1 MTYEQLKQEMALQK
15 VELTNSERSK
25 LYMAGEEVDFLPF
38 GFNSPD
44 SALLPLYGFTQKQFR
59 ESLEVKKEFIRK
71 KKEDFDMEG
80 ISLGM
85 SLKGIGRAVGSK
97 IRFPEND
104 IECLEECVLTD
115 YKMLDN
121 MEVIKPEKIPFMKE
135 TIETGHLLKK
145 AFPDMGIR
153 TSVAGP
159 LTTAINIRKAEYV
172 LRDMIRHPEE
182 LKRLLQFS
190 VDCSLAW
197 VKYAKDEFGSISCS
211 FADPAVSQNLVSWK
225 NFQSFSKPY
234 IKELFDGIERITGKK
249 PGVHICGKTRK
260 IWKDLIDIGIENLS
274 IDNCEDLAE
283 AKEVLGN
290 AMMIGGNVPPV
301 TVMRYGS
308 ISDVI
313 ASVRECI
320 EKASDS
326 PCGYNLNTG
335 CQLAIGT
342 PWENIEAFI
351 FAARKYGQGARKGHL
366 CKGLQYS

>member
-1 MTYEQLKQEMALQK
+1 MTYEQLKREMALQK
-15 VELTNSERSK
+15 VELTDSERSQ

-44 SALLPLYGFTQKQFR
+44 NALLPLYGFTQKQFR
-59 ESLEVKKEFIRK
+59 ESLEVKKELIRK
-71 KKEDFDMEG
+71 KKKDFNLEG

-85 SLKGIGRAVGSK
+85 GLKGIGRAVGSK

-104 IECLEECVLTD
+104 IESLEECVLTD
-115 YKMLDN
+115 YSLLGD
-121 MEVIKPEKIPFMKE
+121 MEIVQPEKIPFMVK
-135 TIETGHLLKK
+135 TIETGHQLKE

-172 LRDMIRHPEE
+172 LRDMVRQPEE

-197 VKYAKDEFGSISCS
+197 VRYAKNEFGSISCS
-211 FADPAVSQNLVSWK
+211 FADPAASQNLVSRK
-225 NFQSFSKPY
+225 NFQRFAKPY
-234 IKELFDGIERITGKK
+234 MKQLMDGIEHITGKK

-260 IWKDLIDIGIENLS
+260 IWEDLIDIGVKNFS
-274 IDNCEDLAE
+274 IDNCEDLEE
-283 AKEVLGN
+283 AKEVLGDD
-290 AMMIGGNVPPV
+290 MMISGNVPPV
-301 TVMRYGS
+301 TVLSYGT
-308 ISDVI
+308 IDDVI
-313 ASVRECI
+313 ASVRECM

-335 CQLAIGT
+335 CQVAIGT
-342 PWENIEAFI
+342 PRENIEAFI
-351 FAARKYGQGARKGHL
+351 FAARKYGQGARKGHF
-366 CKGLQYS
+366 CKGLQYI